1 MSKPHLYSIS
11 LLSALLAAAPSLG
24 NAQSSAQNER
34 QTLERLTVLAPAVE
48 RDDALPQSFLDR
60 ETIAAS
66 QSRDLLELLRLSAG
80 VQAARSGG
88 PGGLGSLFLRGT
100 ESNHV
105 LVLMDGIRI
114 ADASFGTAP
123 WNNISPELIE
133 SVRILRGPRSVSYGS
148 AAIGGVIMIRSRSEA
163 REPQQVHRYGLR
175 LAEGNRATDEVDI
188 DLHGPVGIGA
198 FNYALGLSYA
208 YTDGID
214 ALVGPDGRGQ
224 RDRDAWRR
232 SAWRLSL
239 GGQITEG
246 TVLQL
251 QLSDSESEGEYD
263 ALSACFSPPCSND
276 IYYIRELSV
285 ARLSLEQTHSDRH
298 SSTLQLGQSRTDSED
313 FNLFPG
319 RFSTWRDSL
328 NWEHSFELS
337 LSSRFSAGLDY
348 FDDQVESTAN
358 YAETERYNVAVY
370 VEQEWTGDRHWLN
383 LALRYDDN
391 EQFGGNTVASADW
404 GRQLN
409 QAVTAILSAG
419 TAFVA
424 PSFAQL
430 YFPGS
435 GNPDLKPEES
445 LNLELGLVHRSG
457 RQSLSA
463 YVFSNRVDNLIA
475 YIPTPT
481 ASDPFSGS
489 NINVHEARIRGLEWQ
504 WQWNYDSGSMQLN
517 GTLLDPVD
525 DATGRLLP
533 RRSRRQLSAMVTHR
547 YGDWRFGLDMEAR
560 GYSFDDT
567 GNTRRLGGYG
577 LLGLRVE
584 WAPRPMWRL
593 QLKLNNLLDREYVT
607 ASGGFGA
614 ATMGYRQE
622 GFSALLSLRM
632 EGGG

>member
-24 NAQSSAQNER
+24 NAQSSTQNER
-34 QTLERLTVLAPAVE
+34 QTLERLTVLAPAVD
-48 RDDALPQSFLDR
+48 RDDALPQSFIDR

-66 QSRDLLELLRLSAG
+66 QSRDLLELLRMSAG
-80 VQAARSGG
+80 VQTARTGG
-88 PGGLGSLFLRGT
+88 PAGLNSMFLRGT

-105 LVLMDGIRI
+105 LVLVDGIRV
-114 ADASFGTAP
+114 ADAVSGTAP
-123 WNNISPELIE
+123 WSNISPELIE

-148 AAIGGVIMIRSRSEA
+148 DAIGGVIMIRSRSEA
-163 REPQQVHRYGLR
+163 RESQQAHRYGLR
-175 LAEGNRATDEVDI
+175 LAEGNRATEEVDI
-188 DLHGPVGIGA
+188 DLQGPVGIGA

-214 ALVGPDGRGQ
+214 ALVGPDGRGL

-251 QLSDSESEGEYD
+251 QLSDSETEGEYD
-263 ALSACFSPPCSND
+263 PLSCFSPCADD
-276 IYYIRELSV
+276 IYYTSELSV
-285 ARLSLEQTHSDRH
+285 ARIALEQTHSDRH
-298 SSTLQLGQSRTDSED
+298 NSTLQFGQTRNNRMDFRQYTDRLTSTD
-313 FNLFPG
+313 FG
-319 RFSTWRDSL
+319 TRRDSL

-337 LSSRFSAGLDY
+337 LGSEFSVGLDY
-348 FDDQVESTAN
+348 FDDQVESSTN
-358 YAETERYNVAVY
+358 YAETKRYNAAIY

-404 GRQLN
+404 GLQLN

-424 PSFAQL
+424 PSFGEL
-430 YFPGS
+430 YFPGF
-435 GNPDLKPEES
+435 GNPNLKPEES

-457 RQSLSA
+457 RQSFSA

-475 YIPTPT
+475 FDSSINIPV
-481 ASDPFSGS
+481 
-489 NINVHEARIRGLEWQ
+489 NIREAQIRGLEWQ
-504 WQWNYDSGSMQLN
+504 WQWNYDSGSLQLN
-517 GTLLDPVD
+517 GTLLDPKD
-525 DATGRLLP
+525 DATEQLLQ
-533 RRSRRQLSAMVTHR
+533 RRSRRQLNAMLTQR
-547 YGDWRFGLDMEAR
+547 YGDWRFGLDLEAR
-560 GYSFDDT
+560 GHSYEDLS
-567 GNTRRLGGYG
+567 NTLRLGGYG

-607 ASGGFGA
+607 AAGSFGA
-614 ATMGYRQE
+614 AAMGFREE
-622 GFSALLSLRM
+622 GFGALLSLRM